1 VAPGERG
8 CGRAA
13 PASGASQRLTRG
25 ARQGRSVLWVLQS
38 AAARGV
44 LTPGARYSLLLRAA
58 TDAPPARGAVAID
71 FSPPRPP
78 SGGTCRISPGAG
90 AALLTEFRFECAE
103 WAADA
108 LPLTYAFGMHAAG
121 AGGAPAAFFSEHHAA
136 WSGPTHFQR
145 RPRLHAPRARR
156 ACTRD

>member
-1 VAPGERG
+1 
-8 CGRAA
+8 
-13 PASGASQRLTRG
+13 
-25 ARQGRSVLWVLQS
+25 VLWVLQS

-58 TDAPPARGAVAID
+58 ADAPPARGAVAID

-78 SGGTCRISPGAG
+78 SGGTCRVSPGAG

-108 LPLTYAFGMHAAG
+108 LPLAYAFGMHAAG
-121 AGGAPAAFFSEHHAA
+121 AGGAPAALFSEQRAA
-136 WSGPTHFQR
+136 WSP
-145 RPRLHAPRARR
+145 PPPPSLPY
-156 ACTRD
+156 